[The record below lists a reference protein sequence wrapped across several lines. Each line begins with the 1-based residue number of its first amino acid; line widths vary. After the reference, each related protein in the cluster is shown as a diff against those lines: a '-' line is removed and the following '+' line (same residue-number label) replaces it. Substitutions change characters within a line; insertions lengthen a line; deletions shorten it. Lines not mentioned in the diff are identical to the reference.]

1 MKLTLTLLLFFAIYS
16 QGSYGQNSYS
26 LELID
31 QSTGQNL
38 MGAHVIQTSL
48 NGVNKYYLSDE
59 NGRVN
64 LKGTDSDQISISY
77 TGFKTIT
84 QNLGQNLSQKIILSV
99 DLFNLDEVVMTAQLG
114 TVKADK
120 SIYDIGVLSREVL
133 ESRNIQN
140 VQEALQFEPTI
151 QLSQDP
157 VLGTQIVMQGLEGQH
172 VKILIDGVP
181 IIGRQNGNIDLS
193 QIDASSIDHIEII
206 EGPMSVVYGSN
217 ALAGTINIISKKDS
231 PFNFESQIGTYYETV
246 GLFTVNGLVSTQGK
260 KNQFAADF
268 SGRFFDGFDLDKSS
282 RQLDWAPKN
291 LYNANLGYT
300 FRENK
305 WIVNSRIR
313 FNLENL
319 TYKGNYTSANRAF
332 DTKFKTQRMTY
343 VLNIEKEF
351 SNRDY
356 LKSQLSFNTF
366 NRDGQ
371 RYYVKED
378 QGSSNPSG
386 AATEDYYNQLNY
398 RLSYKHDFSSS
409 ILLNAGYEL
418 DTETGKGEKIADN
431 KGILSNA
438 LWADLQWRIA
448 ESLTFQPGL
457 RYMIHNTY
465 DAPLIY
471 AGHLKFNQNNWTAR
485 LSYAK
490 GFRTPS
496 IKELYMDF
504 VDSNHQIYGNPELDP
519 ETSHSVNLGL
529 SKYLNLNRSR
539 GLKMDFNTFYNH
551 LSEVIELI
559 QDQNSQG
566 FIYNNISQKK
576 TQGLNTSFA
585 YQSAKRV
592 RFSVGLNLTGIAYD
606 LESTQNFNF
615 DYSIDY
621 TSSLSYTFPSQNLDL
636 RLDFKHNGKRQQT
649 RINSE
654 DQIYLVETDPYNNLD
669 LNINKTF
676 SNGRWV
682 LGAGVKNILDVSAVN
697 SNANT
702 GAHNSGSTTL
712 IDWGRSY
719 FISLKFNLKTN
730 KSQQL

>member
-1 MKLTLTLLLFFAIYS
+1 MQSSF
-16 QGSYGQNSYS
+16 GQNSYS

-31 QSTGQNL
+31 ESTGQSL
-38 MGAHVIQTSL
+38 MGAHLIQTNQ
-48 NGVNKYYLSDE
+48 NGLKKYYLSDE

-64 LKGTDSDQISISY
+64 LKGKDADQISISY
-77 TGFKTIT
+77 TGFKTLD
-84 QNLGQNLSQKIILSV
+84 QKLGANLSQKIILSV

-114 TVKADK
+114 TVKVDK
-120 SIYDIGVLSREVL
+120 SIYDIRVLSREVL

-157 VLGTQIVMQGLEGQH
+157 ILGTQIVMQGLEGQH

-217 ALAGTINIISKKDS
+217 ALAGTINIISKTDS
-231 PFNFESQIGTYYETV
+231 PYNFDSQLGTYYETV
-246 GLFTVNGLVSTQGK
+246 GLFTVNGLVSMQGK
-260 KNQFAADF
+260 KNQFAVDF

-291 LYNANLGYT
+291 LYNANLSYT

-313 FNLENL
+313 FNLEDL

-332 DTKFKTQRMTY
+332 DTNFKTQRMTY

-351 SNRDY
+351 SNNDY

-366 NRDGQ
+366 KRESQ

-378 QGSSNPSG
+378 EGSSNLSG
-386 AATEDYYNQLNY
+386 EPTEDYYDQVNY
-398 RLSYKHDFSSS
+398 RLSYKHDFSESV
-409 ILLNAGYEL
+409 LLNSGYEL
-418 DTETGKGEKIADN
+418 DSETGKGEKVADN

-438 LWADLQWRIA
+438 LWADLQWRLS

-471 AGHLKFNQNNWTAR
+471 AGHFKFNENNWTAR

-519 ETSHSVNLGL
+519 ETSHSLSLGL
-529 SKYLNLNRSR
+529 SKYLNLNSSR
-539 GLKMDFNTFYNH
+539 GIKIDFNTFYNH
-551 LSEVIELI
+551 LSDVIELV

-576 TQGLNTSFA
+576 TQGLNTSFS
-585 YQSAKRV
+585 YQSGKRV
-592 RFSVGLNLTGIAYD
+592 RFSAGVNLTGIAYD
-606 LESTQNFNF
+606 LENSQDFNF
-615 DYSIDY
+615 DYSLDY
-621 TSSLSYTFPSQNLDL
+621 TSSLSYIFPTQNLDVL
-636 RLDFKHNGKRQQT
+636 LDFKHNGKRQQT

-654 DQIYLVETDPYNNLD
+654 DQIYLVETDPYDNLD

-676 SNGRWV
+676 QNGRWI

-702 GAHNSGSTTL
+702 GAHNSGSGTL

-730 KSQQL
+730 KPQ

>member
-1 MKLTLTLLLFFAIYS
+1 MKLTSTILLLWTICLQNIF
-16 QGSYGQNSYS
+16 GQNSYT

-31 QSTGQNL
+31 ESTGQIL
-38 MGAHVIQTSL
+38 MGAHLIQT
-48 NGVNKYYLSDE
+48 NHKGIKKYYLSDE
-59 NGRVN
+59 DGKVN
-64 LKGTDSDQISISY
+64 LQGTDSDHISISY
-77 TGFKTIT
+77 TGFKTVN
-84 QNLGQNLSQKIILSV
+84 QKLGINLSQKIVLSV

-114 TVKADK
+114 SVKVDK

-217 ALAGTINIISKKDS
+217 ALAGTINIISKTDS
-231 PFNFESQIGTYYETV
+231 PYNFESQLGTYYETV
-246 GLFTVNGLVSTQGK
+246 GLFTVNGLISMQGK
-260 KNQFAADF
+260 KNQFATDF

-291 LYNANLGYT
+291 LYNANLSYT
-300 FRENK
+300 YRENK

-313 FNLENL
+313 FNLEDL

-332 DTKFKTQRMTY
+332 DTNFKTQRMTY
-343 VLNIEKEF
+343 VLNIDKEF
-351 SNRDY
+351 SNSDY

-366 NRDGQ
+366 DRESQ

-378 QGSSNPSG
+378 EGTSNRSG
-386 AATEDYYNQLNY
+386 EPTEDYYDQINY
-398 RLSYKHDFSSS
+398 RLSYKHDFSDSV
-409 ILLNAGYEL
+409 LLNAGYEL
-418 DTETGKGEKIADN
+418 DSENGKGEKVANN

-438 LWADLQWRIA
+438 LWADLQWRLA

-471 AGHLKFNQNNWTAR
+471 AGHFKFNQNNWTAR
-485 LSYAK
+485 MSYAK
-490 GFRTPS
+490 GFRAPS

-504 VDSNHQIYGNPELDP
+504 VDSNHQIYGNPELNP
-519 ETSHSVNLGL
+519 ETSHSLSLGL
-529 SKYLNLNRSR
+529 SKYLNLNNSR
-539 GLKMDFNTFYNH
+539 GIKIDFNTFYNH
-551 LSEVIELI
+551 LSDVIELV

-576 TQGLNTSFA
+576 TQGLNTSFS
-585 YQSAKRV
+585 YQSGKRV
-592 RFSVGLNLTGIAYD
+592 RFSMGLNLTGIAYD
-606 LESTQNFNF
+606 LEVSQDFNF
-615 DYSIDY
+615 DYSLDY
-621 TSSLSYTFPSQNLDL
+621 TSSLSYTFPSQNLDV

-654 DQIYLVETDPYNNLD
+654 DQIYLVETDPYDNLD

-676 SNGRWV
+676 SNGRWI
-682 LGAGVKNILDVSAVN
+682 LGAGIKNILDVSAVN

-702 GAHNSGSTTL
+702 GAHNSGSGTL

-730 KSQQL
+730 KHQ